1 MAREDFTDTVGVLQ
15 ESGHPGF
22 ADYSLVGSPEHLR
35 EFLAAL
41 QKGLEVA
48 PKREMVSVFQGGE
61 PTAETV
67 EVKLPQVSLLA
78 ADLTGGRD
86 LGLPRFGGRVDCV
99 THLQCQRPSVWAVG
113 AVGIAKRFPRTLWAA
128 RPFAP
133 STGPAASTA
142 PLGSSW

>member
-1 MAREDFTDTVGVLQ
+1 MAREDFTDTVGVLE

-86 LGLPRFGGRVDCV
+86 WVTVHIVVDADIEERRRKVRRSRYADLMTMVVLGAGFILALVG
-99 THLQCQRPSVWAVG
+99 LYSAVG
-113 AVGIAKRFPRTLWAA
+113 AVFA
-128 RPFAP
+128 RLM
-133 STGPAASTA
+133 GPQ
-142 PLGSSW
+142 